1 MNYLEFPDGSLF
13 WQQTTYLRGIM
24 KSTTEIQ
31 LSDNVIQAGA
41 KKLLDELGHE
51 MPGLWDLWDL
61 KERNIEDAVVAI
73 WQEMNRASEKRRD
86 A

>member
-1 MNYLEFPDGSLF
+1 
-13 WQQTTYLRGIM
+13 M
-24 KSTTEIQ
+24 KPATNIQ
-31 LSDNVIQAGA
+31 ISENVIQAGA

-73 WQEMNRASEKRRD
+73 WHEMHRASEKRQ
-86 A
+86 AA